1 MNATQVISRRFVVGM
16 GPRLTAPV
24 QHSSTAMKPKERT
37 LMRAV
42 FTGGTVVT
50 ATGVLYGVSFA
61 AMHFKCC
68 MLLGNDP
75 LNMIQANRTL
85 LGNPIG

>member
-1 MNATQVISRRFVVGM
+1 
-16 GPRLTAPV
+16 
-24 QHSSTAMKPKERT
+24 
-37 LMRAV
+37 MRAV

-68 MLLGNDP
+68 TLLGNDP
-75 LNMIQANRTL
+75 LNMTQANRTL